1 MSRKIMIFS
10 TACILCLLIV
20 SATLVKIQAAPDLPT
35 DSFFLPWWTIDTGGG
50 TSQGESYSLSG
61 SIGQA
66 DASRL
71 AGGAYT
77 LTGGFWS
84 NAQATPS
91 PTATDAPTPTAT
103 STSTPTSGYTT
114 FLPIIIH

>member
-1 MSRKIMIFS
+1 MSRKMTIFL
-10 TACILCLLIV
+10 TACILCLGIV
-20 SATLVKIQAAPDLPT
+20 SVNLVRIQAAPDSP
-35 DSFFLPWWTIDTGGG
+35 SAGFSLPWWTVDSGGG
-50 TSQGESYSLSG
+50 TSQGDSYSLSG

-66 DASRL
+66 DAGSL

-91 PTATDAPTPTAT
+91 PTATDTPTPTAT
-103 STSTPTSGYTT
+103 STSTPTSDYTT